1 MVQKYFTQISEAP
14 LSNDDM
20 ERLIH
25 RLQEHLD
32 ERLSG
37 EEDEETP
44 DDEIEEDEEYDPL
57 LDDSDESDALRE
69 SRELLSIEMQDTHTP
84 ENME

>member
-1 MVQKYFTQISEAP
+1 
-14 LSNDDM
+14 M